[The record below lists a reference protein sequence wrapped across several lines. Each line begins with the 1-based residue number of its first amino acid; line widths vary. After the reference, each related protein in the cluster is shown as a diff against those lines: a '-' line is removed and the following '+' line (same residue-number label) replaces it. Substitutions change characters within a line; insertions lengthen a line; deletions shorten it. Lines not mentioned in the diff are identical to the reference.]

1 MMNNVKST
9 FSIASQQA
17 DRMSQAS
24 NKLGS
29 IQHSDSE
36 ASQTT
41 ITGNTNAG
49 QTIKKAQQSIQSLVA
64 SFNGDISNITS
75 VASEFARIDQEQSN
89 TFNPIEELRLP

>member
-1 MMNNVKST
+1 MGQVKST
-9 FSIASQQA
+9 FSVASQQA

-24 NKLGS
+24 NKLAS
-29 IQHSDSE
+29 IQASGSE

-41 ITGNTNAG
+41 IIGNTNAG
-49 QTIKKAQQSIQSLVA
+49 QTIQKTQQAIQSLVT

-89 TFNPIEELRLP
+89 TFNPIEDLRLP

>member
-1 MMNNVKST
+1 MGQVKST
-9 FSIASQQA
+9 LSVASQQA

-24 NKLGS
+24 NKLAS
-29 IQHSDSE
+29 VQHSGSE
-36 ASQTT
+36 ASRTT

-49 QTIKKAQQSIQSLVA
+49 QTIQKAQQVIQSLVT
-64 SFNGDISNITS
+64 SFNGDIANITS